1 MLTTRNLP
9 YIPASITYNRPI
21 GQARYGQS
29 APACLRKGFAII
41 QQARHSYQSN
51 QVHFRLGLQ
60 VHFQLLPT
68 PPCGDAVTFSCAPGL
83 VRKRPDFHGLISCF
97 RNRTVL
103 RLQRIFSPPFV
114 PIRVNSWLILPGPEH
129 SVPSVVP
136 LYGRLGD
143 PSLPPVQL
151 PRTAQFQQFHPPFL
165 IHTLRKIGRAVHVF
179 MGEAHLIF
187 RKICVLCV
195 KKTYPGHEFCVF
207 SLFRG

>member
-41 QQARHSYQSN
+41 QQARHSYQPN

-97 RNRTVL
+97 RNRTVPPL
-103 RLQRIFSPPFV
+103 QGGNHLPTQNLGRCPRLVCFALAAYFQPTFV
-114 PIRVNSWLILPGPEH
+114 PICVHSRLNS
-129 SVPSVVP
+129 SSMS
-136 LYGRLGD
+136 
-143 PSLPPVQL
+143 SL
-151 PRTAQFQQFHPPFL
+151 
-165 IHTLRKIGRAVHVF
+165 
-179 MGEAHLIF
+179 
-187 RKICVLCV
+187 
-195 KKTYPGHEFCVF
+195 F
-207 SLFRG
+207 SLHSLRLFPSPADCFYG

>member
-1 MLTTRNLP
+1 LLTTRNLP

-41 QQARHSYQSN
+41 QQARHSYQPN

-97 RNRTVL
+97 RNRTVPPLQGGNHPPTQTLGVAQGWYLL

-165 IHTLRKIGRAVHVF
+165 IHTLRKIGRAVRN
-179 MGEAHLIF
+179 F
-187 RKICVLCV
+187 RLRLK
-195 KKTYPGHEFCVF
+195 
-207 SLFRG
+207 

>member
-1 MLTTRNLP
+1 MLLHDSLTGVLTARVSLLTTRNLP

-41 QQARHSYQSN
+41 QQARHSYQPN

-97 RNRTVL
+97 RNRTVPPLHGGNHPPTQTLGVAQGWYLL
-103 RLQRIFSPPFV
+103 RLQRIFRLPFML
-114 PIRVNSWLILPGPEH
+114 IRVYLRLTSPCLSFRLFQGHKYHRTIMR
-129 SVPSVVP
+129 VPSIFSN
-136 LYGRLGD
+136 GWCR
-143 PSLPPVQL
+143 
-151 PRTAQFQQFHPPFL
+151 AQF
-165 IHTLRKIGRAVHVF
+165 R
-179 MGEAHLIF
+179 
-187 RKICVLCV
+187 
-195 KKTYPGHEFCVF
+195 
-207 SLFRG
+207 

>member
-41 QQARHSYQSN
+41 QQARHSYQPN

-97 RNRTVL
+97 RNRTVPP
-103 RLQRIFSPPFV
+103 LQGGNIPQHQTQGFTLGWYLLPLQGIFRP
-114 PIRVNSWLILPGPEH
+114 H
-129 SVPSVVP
+129 SVAPFPSPIKALRHFFPFSVLSVAHDKARDKAYHSP
-136 LYGRLGD
+136 LTRCGSAALPHNLPFP
-143 PSLPPVQL
+143 PSLSPGCP
-151 PRTAQFQQFHPPFL
+151 
-165 IHTLRKIGRAVHVF
+165 AV
-179 MGEAHLIF
+179 
-187 RKICVLCV
+187 RV
-195 KKTYPGHEFCVF
+195 KA
-207 SLFRG
+207 

>member
-41 QQARHSYQSN
+41 QQARHSYQPN

-97 RNRTVL
+97 RNRTAPP
-103 RLQRIFSPPFV
+103 LQGDIIAPPA
-114 PIRVNSWLILPGPEH
+114 
-129 SVPSVVP
+129 
-136 LYGRLGD
+136 
-143 PSLPPVQL
+143 PSLPL
-151 PRTAQFQQFHPPFL
+151 SCSSLYSTAQSLPLAPSPSL
-165 IHTLRKIGRAVHVF
+165 LYD
-179 MGEAHLIF
+179 
-187 RKICVLCV
+187 
-195 KKTYPGHEFCVF
+195 YPHADYPY
-207 SLFRG
+207 SYRHILYPS